1 MNAGTR
7 NASADSRSNAAAL
20 VPALQARWRALA
32 RREQTL
38 VLAAAGLVALA
49 LLWWVALAPALQT
62 LRAAPARHA
71 ALDSQLQHM
80 QSLQAEALQL
90 QSAPRARGGDAL
102 RTLQTSITQQLGASA
117 QLTSAG
123 DRATVT
129 LKAVS
134 ADALAQWLTQV
145 RATARA
151 VPLEAKLTR
160 SAAPAATNARTGN
173 GPAPGA
179 GLLGNSAANASPTPP
194 AVAAT
199 PAGPPRWDGTLV
211 LVLPPA

>member
-1 MNAGTR
+1 MTAVTR
-7 NASADSRSNAAAL
+7 NAPADSSSNAAAL

-38 VLAAAGLVALA
+38 VLAAAGLVAVA

-71 ALDSQLQHM
+71 ALDAQLQHM

-102 RTLQTSITQQLGASA
+102 RTLQTSLTQQLGASA
-117 QLTSAG
+117 QLTTAG

-145 RATARA
+145 RATARV

-160 SAAPAATNARTGN
+160 SAAPVAANAR
-173 GPAPGA
+173 PAPGA
-179 GLLGNSAANASPTPP
+179 GLLSAPAANATATPTTPP
-194 AVAAT
+194 AAAAT
-199 PAGPPRWDGTLV
+199 PSGPPRWDGTLV